1 MLLTC
6 SSREYVAVDLYNSLV
21 HIVSEEKRKAAIDGS
36 WIDKQQEQQQQKLNK
51 TKQQKNK
58 NKNFATMLYKFLSL
72 GWSELSDYNL
82 HILDKKNSLFN
93 SWVVKDDPG
102 QA

>member
-1 MLLTC
+1 MALGLT
-6 SSREYVAVDLYNSLV
+6 N
-21 HIVSEEKRKAAIDGS
+21 
-36 WIDKQQEQQQQKLNK
+36 NNNNN
-51 TKQQKNK
+51 NK
-58 NKNFATMLYKFLSL
+58 NLYKFLSL

-93 SWVVKDDPG
+93 SRVVKDDPG

>member
-1 MLLTC
+1 MALGLT
-6 SSREYVAVDLYNSLV
+6 NNNNNNN
-21 HIVSEEKRKAAIDGS
+21 
-36 WIDKQQEQQQQKLNK
+36 NK
-51 TKQQKNK
+51 K
-58 NKNFATMLYKFLSL
+58 LYKFLSL

>member
-1 MLLTC
+1 MALGLT
-6 SSREYVAVDLYNSLV
+6 NNNN
-21 HIVSEEKRKAAIDGS
+21 
-36 WIDKQQEQQQQKLNK
+36 NK
-51 TKQQKNK
+51 NWTKQNKQKK
-58 NKNFATMLYKFLSL
+58 HFATMLYKFLSL
-72 GWSELSDYNL
+72 GWSELSDCNL

>member
-1 MLLTC
+1 MALGLT
-6 SSREYVAVDLYNSLV
+6 NNNNNN
-21 HIVSEEKRKAAIDGS
+21 
-36 WIDKQQEQQQQKLNK
+36 W
-51 TKQQKNK
+51 TKQNK
-58 NKNFATMLYKFLSL
+58 SKNFATMLYKFLSL

>member
-1 MLLTC
+1 
-6 SSREYVAVDLYNSLV
+6 
-21 HIVSEEKRKAAIDGS
+21 
-36 WIDKQQEQQQQKLNK
+36 
-51 TKQQKNK
+51 
-58 NKNFATMLYKFLSL
+58 MLYKFLSL
-72 GWSELSDYNL
+72 GWSELPDYNL

>member
-1 MLLTC
+1 MALGLT
-6 SSREYVAVDLYNSLV
+6 N
-21 HIVSEEKRKAAIDGS
+21 
-36 WIDKQQEQQQQKLNK
+36 NK
-51 TKQQKNK
+51 NNNNKNLTKQNK
-58 NKNFATMLYKFLSL
+58 KRNKNFATMLYKFLSL

-93 SWVVKDDPG
+93 SRVVKDDPG

>member
-1 MLLTC
+1 MALGLT
-6 SSREYVAVDLYNSLV
+6 NNNNNNN
-21 HIVSEEKRKAAIDGS
+21 
-36 WIDKQQEQQQQKLNK
+36 W
-51 TKQQKNK
+51 TKQNK
-58 NKNFATMLYKFLSL
+58 SKNFATMLYKFLSL

-93 SWVVKDDPG
+93 SRVVKDDPG

>member
-1 MLLTC
+1 
-6 SSREYVAVDLYNSLV
+6 
-21 HIVSEEKRKAAIDGS
+21 
-36 WIDKQQEQQQQKLNK
+36 
-51 TKQQKNK
+51 
-58 NKNFATMLYKFLSL
+58 MLYKFLSL
-72 GWSELSDYNL
+72 GWSELSDCNL